1 MSYSGT
7 LIAGAPFLQ
16 GNMAVLR
23 VLLISL
29 AVAVVA
35 ATDLPPLP
43 DFTSLPSSCGSVAQ
57 VQEGDTCAS
66 MA

>member
-1 MSYSGT
+1 
-7 LIAGAPFLQ
+7 
-16 GNMAVLR
+16 MAVLR